1 MILTAIIVAG
11 LVTLSQQAA
20 ISTGY
25 RDGNCSASAYLYCD
39 PNANCVDA
47 PETQQYTCQCQANA
61 TGDGFK
67 TEVGGTGCKYSFKT
81 CANIN
86 DCPQY
91 ANCTSEHKCVCNKGF
106 QGDGFTCIDINEC
119 PSPLCD
125 PNALCSNSPGSFKCI
140 CDANRHYVGDGFTCS
155 FKCGSNNDC
164 DAPRAI
170 CNDVNACVC
179 IKGYQGDGRQCTDIN
194 ECANKTLNNCNANAN
209 CINTVGSF
217 KCECK
222 NGYVGN
228 GVSNCTALPKNCKEI
243 SNFVNGNKYRID
255 PDFTGPANAFTVICD
270 KVNGNVV
277 TKVPATGPFPMN
289 TPDTAGNLTI
299 LYEPQPSDIKPLL
312 ELSVF
317 CYQDISFTCSARYSL
332 LPGMQWTDAYGN
344 IYNNWGSTFNG
355 QCACGELGMCTMPDS
370 ACNCDGNQTS
380 TDVDSGRIVEKSKLP
395 VTSLIFS
402 NAFTSRGRVDIQPLI
417 CADKPVGLPKDC
429 HDAKFYYSLK
439 KNAIIY
445 IKPDV
450 NGPLAPSLVKCDV
463 ETYYHAGITIV
474 PVKNP
479 VITPTIT
486 TTASIRYPLDLP
498 RINAI
503 ITGSKYCSQYVEFT
517 CKNSKLMAGG
527 GYVSVGSAKR
537 RLDYFPGAAG
547 VQNSCG
553 CGATAS
559 CSAPTVKCNCDIG
572 DDVERKD
579 FGIIFNKTDLPI
591 VEVAAEIGQTKSGTY
606 RLSNL
611 QCAGIQFG
619 IPPNCDKARIDGAR
633 ESYTYYI
640 DPDGPT
646 GKLDPLLAEC
656 KFVSNPP
663 QGITIIHHNNE
674 KPKPIYDVNW
684 ILTYLQASKDQIES
698 LKIRSTTCTQEI
710 SVGCQG
716 VKIRSNVGP
725 INFKGPSNV
734 TLALTDYLQTCAPN
748 GTRCNCNGLVDS
760 SDNGI
765 VDSMQNVPINS
776 IDFSNLFS
784 QNTNSGLTVTVGPLK
799 CSEIF
804 QTCAAL
810 QEFLLSNRTAYGES
824 YRLTTNLVTIDPDG
838 SGEVPPMAVKCSL
851 YSTTVILIPPNMTLQ
866 TDPTNPNPVSMCYD
880 ITYTNENGDI
890 ISPAQISALV
900 KRSGKCRQDLLLEC
914 KNAAASGNVNYTS
927 CDGAPQKG
935 WAGSFNQDKCACG
948 VNGNCAGGP
957 LAKCNCDMAD
967 GATRWDTGTIINNN
981 SLPVCQ
987 ICFSITPKTVAA
999 GKTPPVS
1006 SLKYKLGELVCD
1018 GGQGT
1023 MKNCQDARLN
1033 YGSSVTGDYEGAV
1046 ALNSDPPVPVGCKML
1061 PNPPIGIMTVK
1072 ATNNLI
1078 PTNQTI
1084 EVILNYV
1091 TIDINVIIKFI
1102 SQSEYCSQKL
1112 YFFCASDNTF
1122 LLGGKYGIYNN
1133 RGELSYEWTQIPDS
1147 NDAITTACTK
1157 NKDLCTR
1164 CGRPRGFLLTKKE
1177 NLPISRISL
1186 AGGGATLYIGDVEC
1200 LDLKKTCHEIMGVSD
1215 RKTGFVSGK
1224 KFVIDPDSAL
1234 LVQPFVVNCEFDDTN
1249 TNGVTEVPLASNSSG
1264 SLHVIDK
1271 DGVDTFVIPLQYD
1284 GATPEQINALTI
1296 ISDFCWQG
1304 MKYECSY
1311 SPIHKNNQT
1320 TSYYKMY
1327 NGLRSAAFATGYDTT
1342 FPGCAC
1348 GFAGTCIP
1356 GYSCNC
1362 DAVGRMAVDQGAIT
1376 NTNALPITGL
1386 SVGGQTKGVSSA
1398 DVRATNVRCSPKP
1411 YDPPKQ
1417 CNQGFQWK
1425 SKNGV
1430 DYIYSSE
1437 YLISPDP
1444 LKIKPFM
1451 VRCDKDLFPG
1461 TVVTIIRPTIQPN
1474 TPVVKNPDN
1483 PYQIP
1488 YYGPTDEQILSLVSV
1503 SGYCYQAVKYDC
1515 FASTLMSEGN
1525 YWLTMS
1531 SRDKRFFWG
1540 GGEPSA
1546 DAKSGVCACG
1556 KQKSC
1561 GGLDSATSQLSRRC
1575 NCDAADNTFR
1585 SDAGIITE
1593 KEYLPI
1599 SQLWLAR
1606 YAKFQS
1612 VNITVGD
1619 LICSETPLTF
1629 NECDLGFH
1637 DCHPMARCVDEE
1649 DGYRCVCK
1657 EGWNGKGIPL
1667 LLRNPRSNGRECI
1680 DDNECVAYE
1689 PCPYNANCTNIPGDF
1704 YCTCKEGYRQT
1715 GKTSCEDIDEC
1726 ADSSLNNCD
1735 KNARCENLD
1744 GSYRCLCERG
1754 YRGDGVT
1761 CIPVGECSCFGDT
1774 HCISY
1779 DNRWLHY
1786 QRPCWSIMSQDGCGD
1801 GETPTFRVLI
1811 QQWQKNNTQP
1821 GNYAWVK
1828 AVKIEI
1834 FNQEIILE
1842 QNKRI
1847 LVNGIATKQYF
1858 DQYYFSVISTL
1869 NHVIFQSV
1877 VGLKV
1882 TFNGGD
1888 VVQVT
1893 VPQGTT
1899 GKVCGLCGNYNGQ
1912 SPDDHEL
1919 GPTCPD
1925 QRGLLTDNEDLFGR
1939 SWTLREEQ
1947 SDVCN
1952 VDCGDTKPPVD
1963 KCNLPMALIQKECD
1977 KLMNLNTS
1985 PFKSC
1990 LMVKKEIDVEQ
2001 LRKSCEIDLC
2011 YVEDNLDDAIC
2022 RFAETMSYDCTENEK
2037 IEVKNWKVDVTACK
2051 KPTCPNNMVYQTC
2064 GPAQQET
2071 CISKPVQSNLTL
2083 VNDTIPCNEGCF
2095 CAAGLVME
2103 GDKCIKKE
2111 QCGCFYNNGYMATND
2126 KLILS
2131 DCSYEIVCY
2140 GKNSTGEF
2148 PVTCQENEACSTKDG
2163 VTGCYCAEGYTM
2175 KPGQTTCEP
2184 DVCRDVVCSVPN
2196 MECVNGTCQCKMGF
2210 IGDCNQCEDV
2220 DECATGLDNCNM
2232 VGQTCINLEGSF
2244 KCGCAEGFI
2253 VSGTICKDIDEC
2265 DYGIVSV

>member
-1 MILTAIIVAG
+1 MIKIVAST
-11 LVTLSQQAA
+11 VAVVFVLSSAA
-20 ISTGY
+20 
-25 RDGNCSASAYLYCD
+25 
-39 PNANCVDA
+39 
-47 PETQQYTCQCQANA
+47 
-61 TGDGFK
+61 
-67 TEVGGTGCKYSFKT
+67 FKT

-106 QGDGFTCIDINEC
+106 QGDGFTCTGTTLTNVPAHCVTPTLYVLTRLEVSSASVTPTDITSEMV
-119 PSPLCD
+119 SRVL
-125 PNALCSNSPGSFKCI
+125 
-140 CDANRHYVGDGFTCS
+140 
-155 FKCGSNNDC
+155 
-164 DAPRAI
+164 
-170 CNDVNACVC
+170 VN
-179 IKGYQGDGRQCTDIN
+179 IN

-317 CYQDISFTCSARYSL
+317 CYQDISFTCNARYSL

-344 IYNNWGSTFNG
+344 IYNYWGSTFNG

-429 HDAKFYYSLK
+429 HDARFNYGLK

-463 ETYYHAGITIV
+463 EAYYHAGITIV

-684 ILTYLQASKDQIES
+684 ILTYLQASKDQIDS
-698 LKIRSTTCTQEI
+698 LKVRSTTCTQEI

-838 SGEVPPMAVKCSL
+838 SG
-851 YSTTVILIPPNMTLQ
+851 
-866 TDPTNPNPVSMCYD
+866 
-880 ITYTNENGDI
+880 
-890 ISPAQISALV
+890 
-900 KRSGKCRQDLLLEC
+900 
-914 KNAAASGNVNYTS
+914 
-927 CDGAPQKG
+927 

-1023 MKNCQDARLN
+1023 MKNCQEARLN

-1061 PNPPIGIMTVK
+1061 PNPPIGIMDAMSTPMEQSDGD
-1072 ATNNLI
+1072 ALYHNFDPTEAHILQLI
-1078 PTNQTI
+1078 G
-1084 EVILNYV
+1084 
-1091 TIDINVIIKFI
+1091 
-1102 SQSEYCSQKL
+1102 S
-1112 YFFCASDNTF
+1112 
-1122 LLGGKYGIYNN
+1122 
-1133 RGELSYEWTQIPDS
+1133 
-1147 NDAITTACTK
+1147 ITTACTK
-1157 NKDLCTR
+1157 NKDLCAR

-1186 AGGGATLYIGDVEC
+1186 AGGGATLYIGDVECLGKFYNIGDVECLGKFYNIGDVEC

-1311 SPIHKNNQT
+1311 SPIHKNNLT

-1474 TPVVKNPDN
+1474 IPVVKNPDN

-1503 SGYCYQAVKYDC
+1503 SGYCYQAVKFDC

-1525 YWLTMS
+1525 YWLTKG

-1561 GGLDSATSQLSRRC
+1561 GGLDSAT
-1575 NCDAADNTFR
+1575 NNTFR

-1599 SQLWLAR
+1599 SQLWFAR

-1680 DDNECVAYE
+1680 
-1689 PCPYNANCTNIPGDF
+1689 G
-1704 YCTCKEGYRQT
+1704 
-1715 GKTSCEDIDEC
+1715 
-1726 ADSSLNNCD
+1726 
-1735 KNARCENLD
+1735 
-1744 GSYRCLCERG
+1744 
-1754 YRGDGVT
+1754 
-1761 CIPVGECSCFGDT
+1761 
-1774 HCISY
+1774 
-1779 DNRWLHY
+1779 
-1786 QRPCWSIMSQDGCGD
+1786 M
-1801 GETPTFRVLI
+1801 
-1811 QQWQKNNTQP
+1811 
-1821 GNYAWVK
+1821 
-1828 AVKIEI
+1828 
-1834 FNQEIILE
+1834 
-1842 QNKRI
+1842 
-1847 LVNGIATKQYF
+1847 
-1858 DQYYFSVISTL
+1858 
-1869 NHVIFQSV
+1869 
-1877 VGLKV
+1877 
-1882 TFNGGD
+1882 
-1888 VVQVT
+1888 
-1893 VPQGTT
+1893 
-1899 GKVCGLCGNYNGQ
+1899 
-1912 SPDDHEL
+1912 
-1919 GPTCPD
+1919 
-1925 QRGLLTDNEDLFGR
+1925 
-1939 SWTLREEQ
+1939 
-1947 SDVCN
+1947 
-1952 VDCGDTKPPVD
+1952 
-1963 KCNLPMALIQKECD
+1963 
-1977 KLMNLNTS
+1977 
-1985 PFKSC
+1985 
-1990 LMVKKEIDVEQ
+1990 
-2001 LRKSCEIDLC
+2001 
-2011 YVEDNLDDAIC
+2011 
-2022 RFAETMSYDCTENEK
+2022 
-2037 IEVKNWKVDVTACK
+2037 
-2051 KPTCPNNMVYQTC
+2051 
-2064 GPAQQET
+2064 
-2071 CISKPVQSNLTL
+2071 
-2083 VNDTIPCNEGCF
+2083 
-2095 CAAGLVME
+2095 
-2103 GDKCIKKE
+2103 
-2111 QCGCFYNNGYMATND
+2111 
-2126 KLILS
+2126 
-2131 DCSYEIVCY
+2131 
-2140 GKNSTGEF
+2140 
-2148 PVTCQENEACSTKDG
+2148 
-2163 VTGCYCAEGYTM
+2163 
-2175 KPGQTTCEP
+2175 
-2184 DVCRDVVCSVPN
+2184 
-2196 MECVNGTCQCKMGF
+2196 
-2210 IGDCNQCEDV
+2210 
-2220 DECATGLDNCNM
+2220 
-2232 VGQTCINLEGSF
+2232 
-2244 KCGCAEGFI
+2244 
-2253 VSGTICKDIDEC
+2253 
-2265 DYGIVSV
+2265 